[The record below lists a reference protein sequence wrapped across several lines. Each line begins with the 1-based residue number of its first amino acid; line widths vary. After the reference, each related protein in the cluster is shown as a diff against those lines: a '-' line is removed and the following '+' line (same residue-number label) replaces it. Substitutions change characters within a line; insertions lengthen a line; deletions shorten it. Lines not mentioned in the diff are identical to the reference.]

1 MMPEIVREMLIE
13 LLFREYKNDS
23 IYRIS
28 EIFNKLKH
36 FLQSKEIKFV

>member
-1 MMPEIVREMLIE
+1 MREIMRVMLIE
-13 LLFREYKNDS
+13 FLFWEYENDS

-36 FLQSKEIKFV
+36 LLLSKEI